1 MILRK
6 QKKKKV
12 FCFFQKNVIIPC
24 KIKIV
29 CCFSNVSGVNNKT
42 LVQPQC
48 STVTWTLNIRLL
60 IYCEWNFWQE
70 EHMSVVFFIY
80 LFTLAVFFL
89 YVHQNIFIIFI
100 WVSHK
105 VPTCKTT
112 LSICSTWWPS
122 RRHYH
127 QHCPLFDLNTFC
139 CRQPAAGHSFS
150 LQAHPHKKNPCNS
163 SMCLCK
169 GWFLQDCKIS
179 SDCHQMSKTCCV
191 EF

>member
-1 MILRK
+1 M
-6 QKKKKV
+6 

-80 LFTLAVFFL
+80 LFTLAVFFCMCIKIYLL
-89 YVHQNIFIIFI
+89 YSFELATRCLLARPLCPYAPHGDPVGDTTTSTAHYLI
-100 WVSHK
+100 WTPSAADNQLLDTRSVFK
-105 VPTCKTT
+105 PTHT
-112 LSICSTWWPS
+112 
-122 RRHYH
+122 
-127 QHCPLFDLNTFC
+127 
-139 CRQPAAGHSFS
+139 
-150 LQAHPHKKNPCNS
+150 KKNPCNS

-169 GWFLQDCKIS
+169 GWFLQDCKRS